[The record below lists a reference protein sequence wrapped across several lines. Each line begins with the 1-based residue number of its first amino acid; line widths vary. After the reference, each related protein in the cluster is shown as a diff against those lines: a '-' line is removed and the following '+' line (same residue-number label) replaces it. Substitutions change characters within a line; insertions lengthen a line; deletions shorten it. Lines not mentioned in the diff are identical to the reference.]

1 MALFKK
7 AESTSAYLKAGF
19 MGFAGSGKTFT
30 ATTIAIGLAQ
40 LINEKKLAQAGKP
53 IFFLDTETGSDYVT
67 PKIREAGL
75 EIYAAKTRSFLDCI
89 EAINECQDAGSVL
102 IIDSITHVW
111 REFCDAYKKK
121 KNRSRME
128 MLDWMAVKEEW
139 ARFTDA
145 YVNSSAHIIMC
156 GRAGFEYE
164 HEVDEVSGKKQL
176 IKSGIKMKAEGETGY
191 EPSLLVL
198 MERETD
204 VRTNTVV
211 RTAYVL
217 KERFDCIDG
226 KSMANPTFADFLPH
240 IQRLNLG
247 GVQLGVDTT
256 RDSTALFASGDGDTQ
271 WKYEMRQKDIALD
284 EIKEEIT
291 KHLGFGTDHE
301 TKKNKAEL
309 LEKVSGTRSW
319 ARVEA
324 MKWPEIKSIRDRLWQ
339 ETRGHAHGAEPVP
352 EEARVLVEVAPA
364 EATPAANE
372 APAAVEAAA

>member
-1 MALFKK
+1 MTLFKK

-30 ATTIAIGLAQ
+30 ATTIAIGLAK

-67 PKIREAGL
+67 HKVREAGL
-75 EIYAAKTRSFLDCI
+75 ELYAAKTRSFLDCI
-89 EAINECQDAGSVL
+89 EAINECQTSGSVL

-121 KNRSRME
+121 KGRSRME
-128 MLDWMAVKEEW
+128 MLDWMAVKDDW

-204 VRTNTVV
+204 VRTNTVI
-211 RTAYVL
+211 RTAYIL
-217 KERFDCIDG
+217 KERFDIIDG
-226 KSMANPTFADFLPH
+226 KSLANPTFVDFLPH
-240 IQRLNLG
+240 IERLNLG

-256 RDSTALFASGDGDTQ
+256 RDSTALFSSGDGDSQ
-271 WKYEMRQKDIALD
+271 WKYEQRQKEIALD

-291 KHLGFGTDHE
+291 KHLGFGMDAA
-301 TKKNKAEL
+301 TKSSKAEL
-309 LEKVSGTRSW
+309 LERIAGTRSW
-319 ARVEA
+319 AKVEA
-324 MKWPEIKSIRDRLWQ
+324 LKWLQVKDIRDRLWM
-339 ETRGHAHGAEPVP
+339 ETRGHQYGEEPIPV
-352 EEARVLVEVAPA
+352 VAATPA
-364 EATPAANE
+364 EAPLDGDDKIPHE
-372 APAAVEAAA
+372 PAPAQAA